1 MCICEDVHMC
11 VSLSLCVGVFMCVFM
26 CSCVCIRTCEP
37 VHPEPGADFR
47 SLPRSFYTLLI
58 KAGSL
63 TCIESFASL
72 ASLARQIVQDSKC

>member
-11 VSLSLCVGVFMCVFM
+11 VSLSLCVGVFMC
-26 CSCVCIRTCEP
+26 SCVCTPTCEP
-37 VHPEPGADFR
+37 VHPEPGTDFR
-47 SLPRSFYTLLI
+47 SLPRTFYTLLI